1 MNFFFTKYSDFR
13 GEASGFTADIMDDHS
28 KDAKG
33 QLISKCLFG
42 VFNFS
47 QKTNDEIQLY
57 CYDTT
62 GRLVFVLFGGNWRHQ
77 KEISKLTDL

>member
-1 MNFFFTKYSDFR
+1 MTKYIDFR

-62 GRLVFVLFGGNWRHQ
+62 GRLVFVRILR
-77 KEISKLTDL
+77 EIEDTKKTFRN